1 MIFTDLFV
9 ANATHFYFFSE
20 VGRFL
25 GAADC
30 PKQSDRASHRC
41 LYNRKSVKNDC
52 ASNCLA
58 FTYKN
63 RAREK
68 RTGVI
73 REEIITVNKS
83 NLKLSCFGL

>member
-1 MIFTDLFV
+1 MPKEV
-9 ANATHFYFFSE
+9 ADY
-20 VGRFL
+20 
-25 GAADC
+25 
-30 PKQSDRASHRC
+30 PKQSDRALHRC

-68 RTGVI
+68 RDGVT
-73 REEIITVNKS
+73 REDIITVNKS
-83 NLKLSCFGL
+83 NSKLRASDSELVPSP